1 VILSMRHVED
11 IMICPGCGEN
21 ENKVI
26 DSRLTEGGKAIRRR
40 RVCQDCGRR
49 FTTKERLE
57 EELRITVIKA
67 GGQRVPYN
75 RDNVLNGVDKA
86 CTKLNISEDQLQQLT
101 DRVESDI
108 FSNHDREVTSE
119 QIGWYVGRELRK
131 LDPVAYVR
139 YMSVHRKYATVD
151 EFIVEITDVRER
163 VAQESPTQQ
172 SLFDAT

>member
-1 VILSMRHVED
+1 
-11 IMICPGCGEN
+11 MICPSCGEN

-40 RVCQDCGRR
+40 RVCQGCGRR

-57 EELRITVIKA
+57 DELRITVIKA
-67 GGQRVPYN
+67 SGQRVPYN
-75 RDNVLNGVDKA
+75 RENVVKGVDKA
-86 CTKLNISEDQLQQLT
+86 CTKRNVSEDQLQQLT

-108 FSNHDREVTSE
+108 FSNHDREVTTE

-139 YMSVHRKYATVD
+139 FMSVHRKYATID
-151 EFIVEITDVRER
+151 EFIDEITDVRQR

-172 SLFDAT
+172 SLFDGFDGRQPVG

>member
-1 VILSMRHVED
+1 
-11 IMICPGCGEN
+11 MICPSCSEN

-40 RVCQDCGRR
+40 RVCQNCGRR

-57 EELRITVIKA
+57 EELRITVLKA
-67 GGQRVPYN
+67 NGQRVPYN
-75 RDNVLNGVDKA
+75 RDNVLNGVEKA
-86 CTKLNISEDQLQQLT
+86 CTKLDITEEQLQGLT

-119 QIGWYVGRELRK
+119 QIGWFVGCELRK

-139 YMSVHRKYATVD
+139 FMSIHRKYASID
-151 EFIVEITDVRER
+151 EFIEEITDVRER
-163 VAQESPTQQ
+163 VAQDSPTQQ
-172 SLFDAT
+172 SLFDAN

>member
-1 VILSMRHVED
+1 MRHVEET
-11 IMICPGCGEN
+11 MICPSCGEN

-57 EELRITVIKA
+57 EELRITVVKA

-86 CTKLNISEDQLQQLT
+86 CTKLDISEDQLQQLT

-119 QIGWYVGRELRK
+119 QIGWYVGRELRR

-151 EFIVEITDVRER
+151 EFIVEITDVRQR